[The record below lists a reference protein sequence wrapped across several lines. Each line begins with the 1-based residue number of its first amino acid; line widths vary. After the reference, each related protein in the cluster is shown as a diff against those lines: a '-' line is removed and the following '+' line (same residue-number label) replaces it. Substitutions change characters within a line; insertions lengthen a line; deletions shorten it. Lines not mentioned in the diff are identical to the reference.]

1 MADVPESQM
10 QPDNASSPIDCS
22 ADTASSIDPGQITI
36 IPPRSI
42 LTGNPALLVQQPA
55 AAPGV
60 IMTEPFF
67 LSKSQR
73 EAANV
78 IRRALAE
85 RHVFAA
91 LTGVPGSGKTMLV
104 ATALAA
110 PLGQVRTIRV
120 EKPDQLSAEQA
131 AQLERIALDPAAGGP
146 HTVLVIDDAHA
157 APPGL
162 LRCLTRLAEIGRLK
176 PGSAQVLLVGRPE
189 LWDRLEAWEFAPLME
204 RIAVRPVLQPMTDDD
219 ARGLITHLLDQPRKI
234 FGQTLA
240 ADAEREVLR
249 LSDGKPG
256 RLGAIVRSTLTL
268 GDVPARPPISIGMIR
283 SAAAMLDG
291 QPQVQPGKPRNRLF
305 VPALVPIAAA
315 AAVIG
320 VLLAGPGRLL
330 DRGWSMMSDLTQKTA
345 SLQAP
350 APVKTAVTPP
360 PKVVPTAP
368 PPTAPA
374 APPIATQGDAGRLA
388 AQSRP
393 SPPPTPAP
401 AETQEQP
408 VTAGPAPP
416 PPPADQSREANRA
429 QDRADTSAPA
439 ATAVPPPPAPPS
451 PTPPTPTPTP
461 TPTPSAAAQTA
472 IPSTAPDNPL
482 APPAPAA
489 VATLLRRGD
498 EVLALGDAA
507 TARRF
512 YERTIPAGS
521 AVGARGIART
531 YDPAVI
537 GRTNPAV
544 NPEAAA
550 AWYKTAAE
558 LDSVEASARQQKK

>member
-10 QPDNASSPIDCS
+10 QPDSASCPSDFLTD
-22 ADTASSIDPGQITI
+22 AASSIDPGQITI
-36 IPPRSI
+36 IPPRPI

-60 IMTEPFF
+60 MMTEPFF

-110 PLGQVRTIRV
+110 ALGQVRTIRI

-131 AQLERIALDPAAGGP
+131 AQLEQIALDPAAGGP

-204 RIAVRPVLQPMTDDD
+204 RIAVRPVLQLMTDDD

-283 SAAAMLDG
+283 SATAMLDG
-291 QPQVQPGKPRNRLF
+291 QPQVQPGTPRNRLF

-330 DRGWSMMSDLTQKTA
+330 DRGWSMMSNLTHKIA

-350 APVKTAVTPP
+350 APVKTAATPP
-360 PKVVPTAP
+360 P
-368 PPTAPA
+368 
-374 APPIATQGDAGRLA
+374 
-388 AQSRP
+388 
-393 SPPPTPAP
+393 SP
-401 AETQEQP
+401 
-408 VTAGPAPP
+408 G
-416 PPPADQSREANRA
+416 
-429 QDRADTSAPA
+429 
-439 ATAVPPPPAPPS
+439 
-451 PTPPTPTPTP
+451 
-461 TPTPSAAAQTA
+461 
-472 IPSTAPDNPL
+472 
-482 APPAPAA
+482 
-489 VATLLRRGD
+489 RRG
-498 EVLALGDAA
+498 
-507 TARRF
+507 R
-512 YERTIPAGS
+512 
-521 AVGARGIART
+521 
-531 YDPAVI
+531 
-537 GRTNPAV
+537 
-544 NPEAAA
+544 
-550 AWYKTAAE
+550 
-558 LDSVEASARQQKK
+558 